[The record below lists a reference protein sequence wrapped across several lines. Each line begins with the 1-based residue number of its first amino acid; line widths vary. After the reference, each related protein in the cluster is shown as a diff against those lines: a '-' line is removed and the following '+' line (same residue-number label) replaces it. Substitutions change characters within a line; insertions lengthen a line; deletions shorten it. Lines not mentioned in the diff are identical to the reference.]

1 LAFRAK
7 LSKPAVANDLYSD
20 KQKGNKLYG
29 SFDCFVECLL
39 ALVGRLLGD
48 EFTPRVFEYAAWIPR
63 FVNNPSKGHVLQAN
77 MPFQDINFKPD
88 WIK

>member
-1 LAFRAK
+1 M
-7 LSKPAVANDLYSD
+7 
-20 KQKGNKLYG
+20 
-29 SFDCFVECLL
+29 L